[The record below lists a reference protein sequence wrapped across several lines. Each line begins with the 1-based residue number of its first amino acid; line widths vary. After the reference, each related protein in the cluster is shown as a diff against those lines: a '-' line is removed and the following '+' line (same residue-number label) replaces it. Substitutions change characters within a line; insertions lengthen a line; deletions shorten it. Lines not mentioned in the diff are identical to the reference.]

1 MLPGDRGKDMA
12 RSLRGK
18 VAIVTGASSGVG
30 WECATYLGRAGVKLC
45 VTARR
50 REALEK
56 LRDEL
61 KEKGV
66 EVLVVPG
73 DVSVQA
79 DVENVVARCIEHYG
93 RVDILVNDAGVQ
105 VYAPFEQLEWE
116 EITRVFDVTCF
127 GYFRFARAVLPHFRA
142 QGSGHIIN
150 VLSMLARG
158 GAPLLSAYASAK
170 HALWGWAQS
179 LQTELTGS
187 GIDLSNVFVPSVAT
201 PMFDHAR
208 TKLGMAPLP
217 IPPTYHPRI
226 IGRAVLRCAR
236 KPNPALV
243 PVFLQGS
250 LILWLQHQ
258 APWVGNA
265 ILGHWGARLQMRP
278 TPAPKDQGNLFEP
291 VRQGVGPLGSVPP
304 TARWKRWGATAAL
317 IGGVGAAAGAAGW
330 GALRLTRRAIV

>member
-1 MLPGDRGKDMA
+1 MA

-30 WECATYLGRAGVKLC
+30 WECARYLAKAGVKLC

-50 REALEK
+50 KEALEL
-56 LRDEL
+56 LRAEL
-61 KEKGV
+61 ERQGA
-66 EVLVVPG
+66 ECLVVPG
-73 DVSVQA
+73 DVSVQR
-79 DVENVVARCIEHYG
+79 DVENVVSRCLSHYG
-93 RVDILVNDAGVQ
+93 RIDILVNDAGVQ

-150 VLSMLARG
+150 VLSMLSRG

-201 PMFDHAR
+201 PMFDHAP
-208 TKLGMAPLP
+208 TKLGMAPMP

-226 IGRAVLRCAR
+226 IGKAVLRCAR

-250 LILWLQHQ
+250 LILWLQHN

-265 ILGHWGARLQMRP
+265 LLGRWGARLQMRP
-278 TPAPKDQGNLFEP
+278 MPVAKGQNNLFEP
-291 VRQGVGPLGSVPP
+291 VARGVGPTGSVPP
-304 TARWKRWGATAAL
+304 TPRWKRWGATAAL
-317 IGGVGAAAGAAGW
+317 FAGVGAGVGAAGLGVW
-330 GALRLTRRAIV
+330 SIVTVRRTTPS

>member
-1 MLPGDRGKDMA
+1 MA

-30 WECATYLGRAGVKLC
+30 WECARYLGMAGVKLC

-50 REALEK
+50 EEALER
-56 LRDEL
+56 LRAEL
-61 KEKGV
+61 EGHGV
-66 EVLVVPG
+66 ECLVVPG
-73 DVSVQA
+73 DVSVQR
-79 DVENVVARCIEHYG
+79 DVENVVSRCLAHYG
-93 RVDILVNDAGVQ
+93 KIDILVNDAGVQ
-105 VYAPFEQLEWE
+105 IYAPFEQLEWE

-150 VLSMLARG
+150 VLSMLSRG

-201 PMFDHAR
+201 PMFDHAP
-208 TKLGMAPLP
+208 TKLGMAPMP

-226 IGRAVLRCAR
+226 IGKAVLRCAR

-250 LILWLQHQ
+250 LILWLQHN
-258 APWVGNA
+258 APWVGNVL
-265 ILGHWGARLQMRP
+265 LGRWGARMQMRP
-278 TPAPKDQGNLFEP
+278 MPVAAGQNNLFEP
-291 VRQGVGPLGSVPP
+291 VRKGVGPTGSVPP
-304 TARWKRWGATAAL
+304 TPRWKRWGATAAL
-317 IGGVGAAAGAAGW
+317 LAGVGAGIGAAGL
-330 GALRLTRRAIV
+330 GAWSVGRRLTA